1 MFCNVF
7 SAENKI
13 GSFAFCR
20 RQVGMCD
27 FSFFIHFG
35 KDLFDIHFND
45 EAAAQTITAHDK
57 HFFSFC
63 FLQSITA

>member
-1 MFCNVF
+1 M
-7 SAENKI
+7 SLALNKI

-20 RQVGMCD
+20 RQIGMCD

-45 EAAAQTITAHDK
+45 EAAA
-57 HFFSFC
+57 
-63 FLQSITA
+63 